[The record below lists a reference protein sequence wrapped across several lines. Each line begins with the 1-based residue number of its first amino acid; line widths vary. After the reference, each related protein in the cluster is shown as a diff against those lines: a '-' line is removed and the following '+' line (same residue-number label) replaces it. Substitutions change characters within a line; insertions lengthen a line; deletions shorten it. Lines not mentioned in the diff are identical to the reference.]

1 MVSTDELLATFR
13 QKIRGQKATIP
24 DLYALFPDWKPV
36 IHPGYER
43 ARHEVLNPWIERWV
57 PNRATSRKLQKADFG
72 VFAAIIC
79 ARSSFEVLCT
89 VSKAFA
95 WYFIWDDIFDCGIL
109 ANDKDKAREY
119 RAQSIQYFHAV
130 LGEKDDFPNLTC
142 LPEELH
148 HALLCWNEVAD
159 HIRSVRSKDTL
170 EVLLRQKLYY
180 VESVDT
186 VDTVYSGNHV
196 PSLKQYLSRRERTAG
211 VYPVIATIPFIHGI
225 DVSQQQLDSELMQ
238 LLWKHTSHLVHMIN
252 DMFSLRK
259 EIADGQIEN
268 LIPVLMLNND
278 VDCDAAMKWAVKL
291 VEEAAQS
298 FQDIERHLQGLHTD
312 TLEITAVFLQG
323 CRNVVMGL
331 THWSYT
337 GQRYFHNSEI
347 VDGKITF
354 KV

>member
-1 MVSTDELLATFR
+1 M
-13 QKIRGQKATIP
+13 RGLKATIP
-24 DLYALFPDWKPV
+24 DL
-36 IHPGYER
+36 
-43 ARHEVLNPWIERWV
+43 ARHEVLNPWIER
-57 PNRATSRKLQKADFG
+57 RKFQRADFG

-79 ARSSFEVLCT
+79 ARSLFEVLCT
-89 VSKAFA
+89 EFKAFA
-95 WYFIWDDIFDCGIL
+95 LVVFDCGIL
-109 ANDKDKAREY
+109 ANDKDKAQEY

-142 LPEELH
+142 FPEELQ

-159 HIRSVRSKDTL
+159 HIRSARSKDTL
-170 EVLLRQKLYY
+170 KVLLRQILYY

-186 VDTVYSGNHV
+186 LDTVYSRNHV
-196 PSLKQYLSRRERTAG
+196 PSPKQYLSRRERTAG
-211 VYPVIATIPFIHGI
+211 VYPVIATIPFIYGI

-278 VDCDAAMKWAVKL
+278 VDCDTAMKWAIKL

-298 FQDIERHLQGLHTD
+298 FHNIKRHFQNSHTD
-312 TLEITAVFLQG
+312 THEITTAFLEV
-323 CRNVVMGL
+323 CKNVIMGL

-337 GQRYFHNSEI
+337 GQRHFHHSEI
-347 VDGKITF
+347 VDGKIIF